1 MILLWLILANLKMIF
16 RNRQALFWALMF
28 PLIFV
33 TAFGL
38 FRLDEPPA
46 IDLLVIDNARD
57 EVSESI
63 VESLDAIE
71 NVDLRRWEGTEA
83 DARIKLTEGDAQYL
97 FIIPES
103 LAKRAVVNVDERPIA
118 LDFLYDRSNQTAPIV
133 IGLVRRFTE
142 EANRNLLQAPTL
154 LQLAPQGVQARQLTY
169 FDFLL
174 PGFVAMGVMTYSIV
188 GVASNMAVYREQ
200 KILMRIMVTPLKVRT
215 FFGAQ
220 IVAYLALSVV
230 QALIILGV
238 GTSLFGGHVYGNIG
252 WVLVLVVLG
261 NIVFLN
267 IGFIVGA
274 LCNTVRA
281 ADGLA
286 NAIALP
292 MMFLSGVFF
301 PKEGLPRSVSVIVE
315 YLPLSPLL
323 DSLRGVALEGKA
335 IWAYPSELVI
345 LAAWIVLSSLLA
357 VKLFRFN

>member
-103 LAKRAVVNVDERPIA
+103 LAKRALANVDERPIA

-174 PGFVAMGVMTYSIV
+174 PGFVAMHRCLFTPPRQCGGDTLAYV
-188 GVASNMAVYREQ
+188 G
-200 KILMRIMVTPLKVRT
+200 
-215 FFGAQ
+215 Q
-220 IVAYLALSVV
+220 IPCC
-230 QALIILGV
+230 V
-238 GTSLFGGHVYGNIG
+238 GD
-252 WVLVLVVLG
+252 
-261 NIVFLN
+261 FLD
-267 IGFIVGA
+267 
-274 LCNTVRA
+274 R
-281 ADGLA
+281 
-286 NAIALP
+286 
-292 MMFLSGVFF
+292 
-301 PKEGLPRSVSVIVE
+301 R
-315 YLPLSPLL
+315 
-323 DSLRGVALEGKA
+323 
-335 IWAYPSELVI
+335 
-345 LAAWIVLSSLLA
+345 
-357 VKLFRFN
+357 